1 MILFSRINTN
11 CLLRIRERIIT
22 VIVMT
27 IMIIAVFMRAQSLY
41 AHD

>member
-11 CLLRIRERIIT
+11 CLLRVRERVIT

-27 IMIIAVFMRAQSLY
+27 IMIITVFMCAQSLY